1 MPKLK
6 LIYDNETDVPEAHLE
21 LFEER
26 DGKWHFAGVE
36 GLQTNE
42 NVKRLETALKAERD
56 AHRKTKEQAKK
67 LEKIGDRDVDQLL
80 KDAEEAPDLREELEE
95 LKKGGAGKDVQAQI
109 DAALERERKRLQREI
124 DKEKAETAKVQKQL
138 EEERAGK
145 EKLTTKMRSTTVR
158 GELTKAASAAGMR
171 KEAVDDVLRYQDV
184 FEVVEG
190 EDGNDKV
197 VTRDGVG
204 VTPGISPAD
213 WMADRKNDRPHW
225 WPDSEGGGLRGGDKK
240 NPGVDNPFKKEGFN
254 FTKATTLI
262 ARDRTKADQL
272 ARTAGFADAESAV
285 RELGKKAK
293 AS

>member
-1 MPKLK
+1 MSALK
-6 LIYDNETDVPEAHLE
+6 LIYENETDIPAGFAE
-21 LFEER
+21 LYTEK
-26 DGKWHFAGVE
+26 DGKWTLTGVD
-36 GLQTNE
+36 GLQTND

-95 LKKGGAGKDVQAQI
+95 LKKGGGRDAQAQI
-109 DAALERERKRLQREI
+109 DAAVERERKRLLREV

-190 EDGNDKV
+190 DDGNDKV

-240 NPGVDNPFKKEGFN
+240 NPGVDNPFKREGFN

-272 ARTAGFADAESAV
+272 ARTAGFADAETAV